1 MNEVGRITQALSE
14 KPLAHE
20 DFLDRLHMATR
31 ENLGKACNK

>member
-20 DFLDRLHMATR
+20 DFWDRLKWQP
-31 ENLGKACNK
+31 EKIGKACHK